1 IHHGQ
6 GWFRTLVQKSEAT
19 REAIE
24 KSAQQALLK
33 VIEWFG
39 PPDSKEDNEL
49 VAAEIKLDTNAAI
62 LGKLLNELGNLAEN
76 LKVDL
81 ALSKM
86 DNNLWQYK
94 TAPQWDGWNSQTRRI
109 QKSGPDEQILY
120 HLRGSKNKVF
130 KLN

>member
-1 IHHGQ
+1 
-6 GWFRTLVQKSEAT
+6 
-19 REAIE
+19 
-24 KSAQQALLK
+24 
-33 VIEWFG
+33 
-39 PPDSKEDNEL
+39 
-49 VAAEIKLDTNAAI
+49 TNAAI
-62 LGKLLNELGNLAEN
+62 LRKLLNELGNLAEN

-86 DNNLWQYK
+86 DNNLWKYK